1 MIAAGFIH
9 TGRLAVRAL
18 AILHAGLAWSL
29 LACAVTAPVGAL
41 AQPNG
46 AIAGSN
52 AIHTEANAIVAEV
65 TVRVDDKGA
74 RLDLL
79 FNRPVEPQVVT
90 LDAPDRLVLEFP
102 ATAFQTQGQGERRAQ
117 GLVAAYRYG
126 FVTPTRSRLVIDLR
140 APAQIARIERQAR
153 AGGEATLLSID
164 LQRVERDVFTRAARE
179 SEARL
184 VMPPP
189 PRPDIRPDPSD
200 PRPVVVL
207 DPGHGGIDPGAS
219 APGGIQEKALV
230 LAFAQRLRDRI
241 ERSGRA
247 RVVLTRDDDTFLTL
261 SERVAIAR
269 RVQADL
275 FVSIHADTLSGSP
288 EVRGA
293 TVYTSSERASDVEA
307 ARLAEKENLSD
318 ANAGSDTQETES
330 EIADILSDLA
340 LRETRLFSQKAAH
353 LVVSDMNGILRLHKN
368 PRRAAGFRVL
378 TAPDVP
384 SILIELGYLSSAED
398 LALLRTEEW
407 RDKATGAIARA
418 IDRYLAG
425 RGRPASVS
433 P

>member
-1 MIAAGFIH
+1 MRSALIP
-9 TGRLAVRAL
+9 AVLIMGA
-18 AILHAGLAWSL
+18 
-29 LACAVTAPVGAL
+29 TASGAL
-41 AQPNG
+41 ATTGPSPPP
-46 AIAGSN
+46 AAS
-52 AIHTEANAIVAEV
+52 APPLATAAPAEPNAIVAEV
-65 TVRVDDKGA
+65 SLKGDDRTA

-79 FNRPVEPQVVT
+79 FNRLVEPQVMT
-90 LDAPDRLVLEFP
+90 LDGPDRLVLEFP
-102 ATAFQTQGQGERRAQ
+102 ATSFHAPGQGERRPQ
-117 GLVAAYRYG
+117 GLVAAYRFG
-126 FVTPTRSRLVIDLR
+126 FVTPLRSRLVIDLR
-140 APAQIARIERQAR
+140 APAQIVRIERQTR
-153 AGGEATLLSID
+153 AGGEATLVSID
-164 LQRVERDVFTRAARE
+164 LQRVERDVFARSARE

-184 VMPPP
+184 VAPPP
-189 PRPDIRPDPSD
+189 PRPDIRPDPAD
-200 PRPVVVL
+200 HRPVVVL

-219 APGGIQEKALV
+219 GAGGIQEKVLV

-247 RVVLTRDDDTFLTL
+247 RVVLTREDDTFLTL

-318 ANAGSDTQETES
+318 TNAGIDTQETES
-330 EIADILSDLA
+330 EIADILNDLA

-353 LVVSDMNGILRLHKN
+353 LVVSDMNGVLRLHKN

-418 IDRYLAG
+418 VERYLAG